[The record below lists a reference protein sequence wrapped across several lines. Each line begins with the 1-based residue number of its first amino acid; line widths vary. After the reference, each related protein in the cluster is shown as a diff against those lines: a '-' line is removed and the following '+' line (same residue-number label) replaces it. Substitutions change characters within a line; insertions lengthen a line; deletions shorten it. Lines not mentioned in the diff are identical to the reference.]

1 MYTTAVHFISIF
13 SEIITNALDLGPEV
27 LTVLFMNNRN
37 FNPKQ
42 LGSCWVVE
50 VGRVASLIFNAPFFM
65 R

>member
-37 FNPKQ
+37 FNPK
-42 LGSCWVVE
+42 
-50 VGRVASLIFNAPFFM
+50 
-65 R
+65 